1 MQVNNKWAHLVAW
14 ATIHKFICQP
24 LFSSLKKKKKTT
36 YDHFPF
42 WGYLA
47 SMPIKSATRLT

>member
-24 LFSSLKKKKKTT
+24 LFSSLKKKKKQHMIIFLFGGT
-36 YDHFPF
+36 
-42 WGYLA
+42 
-47 SMPIKSATRLT
+47 

>member
-24 LFSSLKKKKKTT
+24 LFSSLKKKKTT